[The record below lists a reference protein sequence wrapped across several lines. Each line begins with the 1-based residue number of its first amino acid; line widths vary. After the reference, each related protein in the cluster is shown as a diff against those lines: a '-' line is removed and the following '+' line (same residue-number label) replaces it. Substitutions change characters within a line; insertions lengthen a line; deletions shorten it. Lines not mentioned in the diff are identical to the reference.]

1 MMYGKEV
8 TGTIRSTFLIDPQGR
23 IERVWSPVKVDG
35 HVDQILAALDG
46 TTPSAS
52 GKKTIQ

>member
-1 MMYGKEV
+1 
-8 TGTIRSTFLIDPQGR
+8 
-23 IERVWSPVKVDG
+23 VWSPVKVDG